1 MADICWIWANKI
13 DNWASAIKMCTGH
26 FWVFITVF
34 LSGNFRW
41 NQLWITGTVGKNQ
54 VLNEVFPT
62 NLQYQYSRQSSYS
75 NPSFIFI
82 WEIYPSCKI
91 EEKKNNFVWYGL
103 KIALKQWKLTPA
115 PQQANFFLRPPPPLP
130 WSTKHFRLSSRS
142 CASDFNFGLVQTWDL
157 SKILHRQ
164 IFRKKFTL

>member
-26 FWVFITVF
+26 FWVFITLF
-34 LSGNFRW
+34 FSGNFRW

-54 VLNEVFPT
+54 VLNEVFPS

-82 WEIYPSCKI
+82 WEIYPCCKI

-103 KIALKQWKLTPA
+103 KAMKTHPCSATSKLFPQAATTTSLIHETFSSLLQVLCFGFQFWSGPDMRFVQNLTP
-115 PQQANFFLRPPPPLP
+115 PDFQKKNYTVNF
-130 WSTKHFRLSSRS
+130 T
-142 CASDFNFGLVQTWDL
+142 
-157 SKILHRQ
+157 
-164 IFRKKFTL
+164 